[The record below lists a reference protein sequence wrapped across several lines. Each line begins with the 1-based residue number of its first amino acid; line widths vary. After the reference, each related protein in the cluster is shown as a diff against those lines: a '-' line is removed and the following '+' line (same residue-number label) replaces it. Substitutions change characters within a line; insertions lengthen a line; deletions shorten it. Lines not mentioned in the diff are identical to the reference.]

1 MKRNKY
7 SVRKYFAS
15 TAIVTAVVFS
25 SMLASGVSAHGGP
38 QTEANSNKAPVT
50 VEKQVEKETVKSP
63 SNLLRKGSRG
73 DGVKSVQT
81 SLGLTADGI
90 FGSNTE
96 SAVKSLQSK
105 NGLAADGV
113 VGPATRSVLSTAKP
127 AEKVT
132 NKAPKQEAKQETKKE
147 KTKSSTSKQ
156 TDVTSVAKDLVGK
169 PYVPAGTTPAGF
181 DSSGFINYAFAEV
194 GVPLERTHASMWAS
208 NGTHVNSPSVGDVV
222 FFEGTYK
229 NGVSHSGI
237 YLGDNQMIHAG
248 TSRTGVEITSM
259 GYDYWQDRYIG
270 AKRF

>member
-1 MKRNKY
+1 MKRNKN

-25 SMLASGVSAHGGP
+25 SMLASNVSAHSGSK
-38 QTEANSNKAPVT
+38 TEASSNKAPVT
-50 VEKQVEKETVKSP
+50 VEKKVEKETVKS
-63 SNLLRKGSRG
+63 SNILRKGSRG

-90 FGSNTE
+90 FGGNTE

-105 NGLAADGV
+105 NGLTADGV

-127 AEKVT
+127 AEKT
-132 NKAPKQEAKQETKKE
+132 PNKAPKQEVKQETKETNKE
-147 KTKSSTSKQ
+147 SSTSNQ
-156 TDVTSVAKDLVGK
+156 TDVISVAKDLVGK
-169 PYVPAGTTPAGF
+169 PYLPAGTTPAGF

-208 NGTHVNSPSVGDVV
+208 NGTHVNTPSVGDVV

-270 AKRF
+270 AKAF